1 MREGYNKK
9 FRQHYGIDFT
19 KNYIVHHIDG
29 DHSNDDI
36 SNLMLLP
43 RGLHS
48 QYHVLKRIIDNH
60 ALSTTITGNE
70 VGAGNYYLQ
79 YYERF
84 IAVLNECNKWRDYKS
99 YLDGKLPNVHG
110 IKLEE

>member
-1 MREGYNKK
+1 MPEGYNKK
-9 FRQHYGIDFT
+9 FKQHYGIDFG
-19 KNYIVHHIDG
+19 NDYIIHHIDG
-29 DHSNDDI
+29 DHGNDDI

-43 RGLHS
+43 RNLHS

-70 VGAGNYYLQ
+70 SCAENYYLH

-84 IAVLNECNKWRDYKS
+84 IAVLNECNRWYDYKMF
-99 YLDGKLPNVHG
+99 LMGRIPNIHG
-110 IKLEE
+110 IEI